1 MLCECISR
9 WVQQSEPRGSQAAA
23 GVCRER
29 FLPIPTEKSASA
41 YLCRSFK
48 RTLGDQRGKKDG
60 DVKKGDR
67 SGTLQHIRIKKEI
80 NVQTIYSLTVSGSLR
95 FKKISSYSDNKS
107 VSSVGSWKG
116 LVSHNFCTPSSSGHR
131 ANV

>member
-9 WVQQSEPRGSQAAA
+9 WGQQSEPRGSQAVA

-48 RTLGDQRGKKDG
+48 RTLGDQGGKKDG
-60 DVKKGDR
+60 DVEKGDQNR
-67 SGTLQHIRIKKEI
+67 RGRDGSSKGERESEMKLRTLI
-80 NVQTIYSLTVSGSLR
+80 LL
-95 FKKISSYSDNKS
+95 D
-107 VSSVGSWKG
+107 
-116 LVSHNFCTPSSSGHR
+116 
-131 ANV
+131 